1 MLDTFSQPRHVAEGS
16 VLSVIA
22 PSGPFDRERF
32 EAGVEW
38 LEKRYEVR
46 YDEGIFSKE
55 GYLAG
60 SDERRLDELVAAL
73 VAPDVDAIL
82 CARGGYGATRLLPSL
97 DPIMVSNAN
106 KLLVG
111 FSDVTA
117 LHALWSRAKVRSIHA
132 PMVSALATASDG
144 LRESWC
150 DALEGRKAG
159 RHWDLATEVFGYG
172 EGAFFGGNLA
182 VLAAL
187 LGTQYVPDVTGK
199 ILFLE
204 DVGERPYRIDRMLTS
219 LLQAGWFDVCAGVV
233 LGAFTEGEPGT
244 DGVSVEDVLRERL
257 GGLAVPVVSGF
268 PAGHIDNN
276 APLVFGAA
284 ARIAGG
290 EFSLV
295 G

>member
-1 MLDTFSQPRHVAEGS
+1 MLITSPPPREVKEGS
-16 VLSVIA
+16 VLSVVA

-38 LEKRYEVR
+38 LRQRYEVR
-46 YDEGIFSKE
+46 FDEAIFTRQ

-60 SDERRLDELVAAL
+60 DDERRLNELFEAL
-73 VAPDVDAIL
+73 VTPSVDAVL
-82 CARGGYGATRLLPSL
+82 CARGGYGSTRLLPKL
-97 DPIMVSNAN
+97 DHVTVANAN

-111 FSDVTA
+111 FSDATA
-117 LHALWSRAKVRSIHA
+117 LHALWARANVRSLHA
-132 PMVSALATASDG
+132 PMVSALATASDEVRK
-144 LRESWC
+144 LWC
-150 DALEGRKAG
+150 DTLEGRSAG
-159 RHWDLATEVFGYG
+159 RHWDLETVVFGSG

-187 LGTQYVPDVTGK
+187 LGTPYAPDVSGK

-219 LLQAGWFDVCAGVV
+219 LLQAGWFDDCAGVV
-233 LGAFTEGEPGT
+233 LGAFTEGEAGDDGT
-244 DGVSVEDVLRERL
+244 TTEDVLRERL
-257 GGLAVPVVSGF
+257 GELSVPVVSGL
-268 PAGHIDNN
+268 PAGHIDENT
-276 APLVFGAA
+276 PLLFGAA

>member
-1 MLDTFSQPRHVAEGS
+1 MLNTFSQPRQVAEGS
-16 VLSVIA
+16 VLSVVA
-22 PSGPFDRERF
+22 PSGPFNREAF
-32 EAGVEW
+32 EAGVKW
-38 LEKRYEVR
+38 LEERYEVR
-46 YDEGIFSKE
+46 YDEGIFSRM

-82 CARGGYGATRLLPSL
+82 CARGGYGATRLLPGL
-97 DPIMVSNAN
+97 DPVMVANAN

-117 LHALWSRAKVRSIHA
+117 LHALWNRAKVRSIHA

-150 DALEGRKAG
+150 DALEGRRAG
-159 RHWDLATEVFGYG
+159 RHWDLETEVFGFG
-172 EGAFFGGNLA
+172 EGDFFGGNLA
-182 VLAAL
+182 VLVSL
-187 LGTQYVPDVTGK
+187 LGTRFAPDVTGK

-219 LLQAGWFDVCAGVV
+219 LLQAGWFDICAGVV
-233 LGAFTEGEPGT
+233 LGAFTDGEPGA
-244 DGVSVEDVLRERL
+244 DGVSVNDVLRERL
-257 GGLAVPVVSGF
+257 GELSVPVVSGF
-268 PAGHIDNN
+268 PAGHIDEN